1 MYGLSVTTAPAS
13 EPVSRSD
20 MKEHLRIPSAQT
32 DYDTLVDGL
41 IVAARRYYEARTHR
55 ALIRRTLTFTSDLF
69 PSENEPMWL
78 PWSPLYSVTS
88 VKYYDQ
94 DGTQQTWTNT
104 NYTVITNREPG
115 GIALAYNK
123 VWPAYRVQPQGIE
136 VVYVAGHAS
145 AAGSSVPAEAVHAIK
160 LLVSHWFENTSG
172 VMVGPTPNQV
182 PLAVESL
189 IGASVV
195 ADEFMSYGRD
205 MFGEGD

>member
-1 MYGLSVTTAPAS
+1 MYGLTVTTAPAS

-20 MKEHLRIPSAQT
+20 VKEHLRIASAQT

-41 IVAARRYYEARTHR
+41 IVAARRCYEARTHR
-55 ALIRRTLTFTSDLF
+55 ALIRRTLTFTSDKL
-69 PSENEPMWL
+69 PAANIPIWL

-94 DGTQQTWTNT
+94 DGTQQTWSSD

-115 GIALAYNK
+115 GVALAYNK
-123 VWPAYRVQPQGIE
+123 SWPAYRLQPQGIE
-136 VVYVAGHAS
+136 VVYVAGHAAS
-145 AAGSSVPAEAVHAIK
+145 AGSSVPAEAVHAIK

-205 MFGEGD
+205 MFGEDD